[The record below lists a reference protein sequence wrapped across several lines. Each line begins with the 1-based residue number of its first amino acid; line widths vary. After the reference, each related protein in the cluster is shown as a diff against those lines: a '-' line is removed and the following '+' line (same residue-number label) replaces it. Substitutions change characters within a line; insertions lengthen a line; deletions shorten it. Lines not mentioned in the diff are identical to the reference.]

1 MDLVPL
7 EIANKLKE
15 KGFACEYPFTIQQVK
30 LWLRTEHNIHVM
42 ASPHY
47 FAGTQLCWDVDII
60 SWHGS
65 IKSARGVCGRY
76 KLCNQANLAG
86 IEYVVDRLN

>member
-1 MDLVPL
+1 MTQENKELLLKDL
-7 EIANKLKE
+7 
-15 KGFACEYPFTIQQVK
+15 C
-30 LWLRTEHNIHVM
+30 
-42 ASPHY
+42 PHY
-47 FAGTQLCWDVDII
+47 FAGTLLCWDVDII
-60 SWHGS
+60 SWHDS